1 MIDLILA
8 STIILYGDQDG
19 LWSPSHC
26 KDTYLPCSREER
38 VVRPILQE
46 EEDVKQPE
54 NESSDDV

>member
-1 MIDLILA
+1 MIDLVLA

-38 VVRPILQE
+38 VVRPIPQ
-46 EEDVKQPE
+46 EEDVKQSE
-54 NESSDDV
+54 NETPDDV